1 MMRSTGRRQDLGLI
15 GPVLSAIFLL
25 SATRLVAL
33 AAPVLPTQANWTAEG
48 NVEFPQ
54 AGRDAALRINSG
66 DAVLKNVAFRDG
78 SIEYDVAELPSA
90 AGMEFPWVR
99 FRERD
104 ADTAEELY
112 LRPEADCPHSDDC
125 IQYAPVVHGSLLWD
139 IYPQFQAG
147 GPVHATGWNH
157 VRAVMGGNRLRVY
170 VNNATQPTLAVDT
183 LEGEAVS
190 GSIAFNGP
198 ALYRNV
204 VVRPGDLAGLPPPSS
219 LPLEDQRLVRSW
231 QISAPTIVPPEPMPT
246 YASMPRYPGDWTSI
260 HAEPSGLV
268 NLSRRYAPPDRG
280 AGEFAWAKTV
290 ITSDTDQT
298 KRVRIGWARE
308 VSVFVNGRPAFA
320 DRNFYFGLDATRRR
334 PDGRLSLENGA
345 FVMRLHRGSNEIAV
359 AVNDFFPA
367 VRSMRVGDWRCKS
380 RIWAASNW
388 LPEERGASR

>member
-15 GPVLSAIFLL
+15 GPILAALL
-25 SATRLVAL
+25 LLLATRLVAL
-33 AAPVLPTQANWTAEG
+33 AAPVPLTPADWTAEG

-54 AGRDAALRINSG
+54 AGRDATLRINSG
-66 DAVLKNVAFRDG
+66 DAVLKNVVFRDG
-78 SIEYDVAELPSA
+78 SIEYDVAELPGA
-90 AGMEFPWVR
+90 AGMDFPWMR

-125 IQYAPVVHGSLLWD
+125 LQYAPVLHGSLLWD

-157 VRAVMGGNRLRVY
+157 VRAVVEGVRLRVY
-170 VNNATQPTLAVDT
+170 VNHATQPTLAVDT
-183 LEGEAVS
+183 LEGETVS
-190 GSIAFNGP
+190 GRLAFNGP

-204 VVRPGDLAGLPPPSS
+204 VVRAGDVAGLPPPSAS
-219 LPLEDQRLVRSW
+219 PLEDQRLVRSW
-231 QISAPTIVPPEPMPT
+231 QVSAPTIVPPGPMPL
-246 YASMPRYPGDWTSI
+246 YASMPRHPGDWTSI
-260 HAEPSGLV
+260 RGEPSGLV
-268 NLSRRYAPPDRG
+268 NLSRRSAPPARG
-280 AGEFAWAKTV
+280 AGACAWLKTV
-290 ITSDTDQT
+290 IVSDTDQT

-308 VSVFVNGRPAFA
+308 VSVFVNGQPAFA

-359 AVNDFFPA
+359 AVNDFFPGSA
-367 VRSMRVGDWRCKS
+367 VHAGWGLALQVEDLGGIKL
-380 RIWAASNW
+380 A
-388 LPEERGASR
+388 G